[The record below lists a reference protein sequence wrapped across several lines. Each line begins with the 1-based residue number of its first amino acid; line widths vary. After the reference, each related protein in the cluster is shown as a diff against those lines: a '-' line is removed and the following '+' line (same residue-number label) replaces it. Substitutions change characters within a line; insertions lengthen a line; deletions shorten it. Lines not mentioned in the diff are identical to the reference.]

1 MKTLLKN
8 CRLIPE
14 LSNGCHLSLADLFM
28 EDGKIIRIAE
38 AGSLTEYDKAVDC
51 GGKTLLP
58 GLFDLHTH
66 MNWAYHKG
74 EIRLDDFKILIQS
87 CQSAK
92 LFLDNGITTIRD
104 MGSPRRVAVAVR
116 SAVQAGICVGP
127 RILTGGLIISP
138 VLRPSEADPYNF
150 LRYASGC
157 DEITRTVREEIGGG
171 CDYVKLYTPILP
183 EELEAA
189 VRVSNLYQK
198 PVAVHAHDLDS
209 IQLCIESGVKTIE
222 HGSYIDSTCIERLKD
237 EACYLVPTLSVLSPE
252 IATPGYTPEMKRQ
265 LLQPLLEANEQNIGA
280 AYRAGLCL
288 GFGTD
293 TPIEE
298 LDRHPGM
305 EFRMRKEHCGMSNID
320 LLLQAT
326 KYSAKIAGLSDVTG
340 EIKEG
345 LCADLILVDG
355 RPDEDISVMYRRP
368 EMVWV
373 NGRLHTSEE

>member
-189 VRVSNLYQK
+189 GVALLNKDSVQKKLMDVIANALTKKNIPLAVEEISVESCDLVVLPDENAQNLL
-198 PVAVHAHDLDS
+198 DL
-209 IQLCIESGVKTIE
+209 
-222 HGSYIDSTCIERLKD
+222 
-237 EACYLVPTLSVLSPE
+237 P
-252 IATPGYTPEMKRQ
+252 
-265 LLQPLLEANEQNIGA
+265 
-280 AYRAGLCL
+280 
-288 GFGTD
+288 
-293 TPIEE
+293 EE
-298 LDRHPGM
+298 LEDALIKALADFLR
-305 EFRMRKEHCGMSNID
+305 E
-320 LLLQAT
+320 
-326 KYSAKIAGLSDVTG
+326 AK
-340 EIKEG
+340 
-345 LCADLILVDG
+345 
-355 RPDEDISVMYRRP
+355 
-368 EMVWV
+368 
-373 NGRLHTSEE
+373 